1 MSAPNAAAPAELPGD
16 SSEYKL
22 RKQLLLLA
30 TLVLSVTY
38 VAGLE
43 PPGGVWKEDGG
54 GGGAARAGAP
64 ILRSTNRPRY
74 QSFYCFNSTAL
85 VASLVV
91 IFLLLKNPTRIQ
103 LAALRAVMVLDL
115 LALMGAYLAGSCQDR
130 PATVYATSL
139 VLALSAYLGVHILQ
153 AAHYPVA
160 AAENDDD
167 SSSTSA
173 EAAAATPGVLRIKER
188 RKVVLLLATFAVAVT
203 YVAGLSPPGGFW
215 DSPARGG
222 AASAGYRPGDSL
234 VEAHH
239 RGHYR
244 MFFYCNATAFV
255 ASLFIVVLL
264 LENKEE
270 SKQAAAARRNAR
282 SVALYVF
289 VLGALIGLVAAYTAG
304 SCRDTECSV
313 YVVSL
318 FGAVFAFVFLVM
330 GIVLMALRCFP
341 SRATSGG
348 ETPNNGEAA
357 SNGGGTVSI
366 AIAEAAAADTN
377 ARANTIDQATKK
389 VKSLVLLLANLAAT
403 ITYQAGLNPPG
414 GFWPDGG
421 AAGDAILL
429 WRQPARYRAFFY
441 CNTTA
446 FVASVVAIVM
456 VQSSRLVRTQTLLAV
471 MVLDM
476 FALAGAYAAGS
487 CRDLAT
493 TAAVAALAAAI
504 LLYAVAQVL
513 FIALCSPGA
522 GAGAGGALPEKK
534 HKHLLL
540 LAILVAAITYQVG
553 LAPMGG
559 FWAGAGSRDDG
570 HGHDAGGAVLLDS
583 YPRRFKAFFYCNT
596 ASFMASIA
604 LILLLVNPNLHRL
617 AIRCYPLYACL
628 QVAGLLGL
636 IAAYAAGSARS
647 MRASISV
654 PAGAVVAFVVLN
666 IVTLFDKFK
675 PEEAQEEEQGPRDE
689 DETKYR
695 DEVYAKRKYLM
706 LLGILAA
713 SVTYQAG
720 LAPPGGVW
728 QDNGGGGGRRRR
740 EAGSPV
746 LHDTDVRRY
755 HMFFYSNSTSFVA
768 SVVVIA
774 LLLQQ
779 ILRSHRPPKPDLL
792 LVATNTAVVVDLLG
806 LMAAYAAGST
816 REWMSV
822 FVLTVLVVL
831 FMAVHAAVWLYRER
845 RRCGCGGGTANANQ
859 RHLEMEEQEP
869 NDQDQPPSSQGEE
882 A

>member
-1 MSAPNAAAPAELPGD
+1 
-16 SSEYKL
+16 
-22 RKQLLLLA
+22 
-30 TLVLSVTY
+30 
-38 VAGLE
+38 
-43 PPGGVWKEDGG
+43 
-54 GGGAARAGAP
+54 
-64 ILRSTNRPRY
+64 
-74 QSFYCFNSTAL
+74 
-85 VASLVV
+85 
-91 IFLLLKNPTRIQ
+91 
-103 LAALRAVMVLDL
+103 MVLDL
-115 LALMGAYLAGSCQDR
+115 LALMGAYLAGSFQDR

-153 AAHYPVA
+153 AAHYQVA
-160 AAENDDD
+160 AAEHDED
-167 SSSTSA
+167 SS
-173 EAAAATPGVLRIKER
+173 AAAATPGVFRAKER

-215 DSPARGG
+215 DSPSPARGAG
-222 AASAGYRPGDSL
+222 GGGYRPGDSL
-234 VEAHH
+234 VDAHH

-244 MFFYCNATAFV
+244 MFFYCNTTAFV

-270 SKQAAAARRNAR
+270 SKQAAADRRSAR
-282 SVALYVF
+282 SVALNVF
-289 VLGALIGLVAAYTAG
+289 VLGALIGLVAAYTSG

-313 YVVSL
+313 YVVSI
-318 FGAVFAFVFLVM
+318 FGTVFAFVFLVM
-330 GIVLMALRCFP
+330 GIVLIALRCFP
-341 SRATSGG
+341 AMATSD
-348 ETPNNGEAA
+348 ETPNNNGSEA
-357 SNGGGTVSI
+357 SNGGGGTVSI
-366 AIAEAAAADTN
+366 AIAENEAEDTN
-377 ARANTIDQATKK
+377 TRANTIDQATKK

-429 WRQPARYRAFFY
+429 WQQPARYRAFFY

-476 FALAGAYAAGS
+476 FALAGAYATGS

-513 FIALCSPGA
+513 FFALCSPNG

-553 LAPMGG
+553 LTPPGG
-559 FWAGAGSRDDG
+559 FWAGAGADNDG
-570 HGHDAGGAVLLDS
+570 YHDAGGVVLLDS
-583 YPRRFKAFFYCNT
+583 FSQRFKAFFYCNT

-636 IAAYAAGSARS
+636 IATYAAGIARS
-647 MRASISV
+647 LRASISL
-654 PAGAVVAFVVLN
+654 PAGAVVAFAVLN

-675 PEEAQEEEQGPRDE
+675 PEEAREEEEQGPRDE

-728 QDNGGGGGRRRR
+728 QQDNGGRRR

-746 LHDTDVRRY
+746 LHDTNVRRY

-869 NDQDQPPSSQGEE
+869 NDLNQPPSSQGDVV
-882 A
+882 

>member
-1 MSAPNAAAPAELPGD
+1 MSAPPSAAAPADLPGD

-43 PPGGVWKEDGG
+43 PPGGVWKEDGAVAVAG
-54 GGGAARAGAP
+54 GRVRAGAP
-64 ILRSTNRPRY
+64 ILRSTHGPRY
-74 QSFYCFNSTAL
+74 QAFYCFNSTAL

-91 IFLLLKNPTRIQ
+91 IFLRLLKNPTRVQ
-103 LAALRAVMVLDL
+103 LAALRAVMVVLDL

-139 VLALSAYLGVHILQ
+139 VLALSAYVGVHFLQ
-153 AAHYPVA
+153 QDSASA
-160 AAENDDD
+160 AAV
-167 SSSTSA
+167 
-173 EAAAATPGVLRIKER
+173 AATPGVFRAKER
-188 RKVVLLLATFAVAVT
+188 HKVVLLLATFAVAVT

-215 DSPARGG
+215 DSPPPARVVGG
-222 AASAGYRPGDSL
+222 GGYRPGDSL

-264 LENKEE
+264 LEKED
-270 SKQAAAARRNAR
+270 KPAARTAR

-318 FGAVFAFVFLVM
+318 FGVVLAFVFLVM
-330 GIVLMALRCFP
+330 GMVLMALKCFP
-341 SRATSGG
+341 ATNG
-348 ETPNNGEAA
+348 ETSSNNGEATN
-357 SNGGGTVSI
+357 SGDTVSI
-366 AIAEAAAADTN
+366 AIAAEAAAADT
-377 ARANTIDQATKK
+377 RANTIDQSTKK

-414 GFWPDGG
+414 GFWPDGVK
-421 AAGDAILL
+421 AGDAILL

-446 FVASVVAIVM
+446 FVASVVAVVM
-456 VQSSRLVRTQTLLAV
+456 VQSS
-471 MVLDM
+471 
-476 FALAGAYAAGS
+476 S
-487 CRDLAT
+487 CRDLGT
-493 TAAVAALAAAI
+493 TAAVAAAV

-513 FIALCSPGA
+513 FFALCSPNG
-522 GAGAGGALPEKK
+522 GAGGALPEKK
-534 HKHLLL
+534 HKHLLM

-553 LAPMGG
+553 LAPPGG
-559 FWAGAGSRDDG
+559 FWAGAGDDDLR
-570 HGHDAGGAVLLDS
+570 HAGDAVLLDS
-583 YPRRFKAFFYCNT
+583 YPGRFKAFFYCNT

-617 AIRCYPLYACL
+617 AVRCYRLYAC

-636 IAAYAAGSARS
+636 IGAYAAGSARS
-647 MRASISV
+647 LPASISV
-654 PAGAVVAFVVLN
+654 LAGAVVAFAVLN
-666 IVTLFDKFK
+666 IIPLFDPFK
-675 PEEAQEEEQGPRDE
+675 PEEAREEHGPRDE

-728 QDNGGGGGRRRR
+728 QDNGGGNGRRRR

-779 ILRSHRPPKPDLL
+779 ILRSHRPPRPDLL

-816 REWMSV
+816 REWESV
-822 FVLTVLVVL
+822 IVLTVVVVL
-831 FMAVHAAVWLYRER
+831 FMVVHAAVWSGETPLRRLR
-845 RRCGCGGGTANANQ
+845 RRGTC
-859 RHLEMEEQEP
+859 
-869 NDQDQPPSSQGEE
+869 
-882 A
+882 

>member
-1 MSAPNAAAPAELPGD
+1 MSAPPSAAAPADLPGD

-43 PPGGVWKEDGG
+43 PPGGVWKEDGAVAVAG
-54 GGGAARAGAP
+54 GRVRAGAP
-64 ILRSTNRPRY
+64 ILRSTHGPRY
-74 QSFYCFNSTAL
+74 QAFYCFNSTAL

-91 IFLLLKNPTRIQ
+91 IFLLLLKNPTRVQ

-139 VLALSAYLGVHILQ
+139 VLALSAYVGVHILQ

-160 AAENDDD
+160 AAAEHDEQD
-167 SSSTSA
+167 SASA
-173 EAAAATPGVLRIKER
+173 AAVAATPGVFRAKER

-215 DSPARGG
+215 DSPPPARVVVGG
-222 AASAGYRPGDSL
+222 GYRPGDSL

-264 LENKEE
+264 LEKED
-270 SKQAAAARRNAR
+270 KPAARTAR

-318 FGAVFAFVFLVM
+318 FGVVLAFVFLVM
-330 GIVLMALRCFP
+330 GMVLMALKCFP
-341 SRATSGG
+341 ATNG
-348 ETPNNGEAA
+348 ETSSNNGEATN
-357 SNGGGTVSI
+357 SGDTVSI
-366 AIAEAAAADTN
+366 TIAAEAAADT
-377 ARANTIDQATKK
+377 RANTIDQSTKK

-414 GFWPDGG
+414 GFWPDGVK
-421 AAGDAILL
+421 AGDAILL

-456 VQSSRLVRTQTLLAV
+456 VQSSRLVRSQTLLAV

-487 CRDLAT
+487 CRDLGT
-493 TAAVAALAAAI
+493 TAAVAAAV

-513 FIALCSPGA
+513 FFALCSPNG
-522 GAGAGGALPEKK
+522 GAGGALPEKK
-534 HKHLLL
+534 HKHLLM

-553 LAPMGG
+553 LAPPGG
-559 FWAGAGSRDDG
+559 FWAGAGDDDLR
-570 HGHDAGGAVLLDS
+570 HAGDAVLLDS

-617 AIRCYPLYACL
+617 AVRCYPLYAC

-636 IAAYAAGSARS
+636 IGAYAAGSARS
-647 MRASISV
+647 LPASISV
-654 PAGAVVAFVVLN
+654 LAGAVVAFAVLN
-666 IVTLFDKFK
+666 IIPLFDPFK
-675 PEEAQEEEQGPRDE
+675 PEEAREEHGPRDE

-695 DEVYAKRKYLM
+695 DVVYAKRKYLM

-728 QDNGGGGGRRRR
+728 QDNGGGNGRRRR

-779 ILRSHRPPKPDLL
+779 ILRSHRPPRPDLL

-816 REWMSV
+816 REWESV
-822 FVLTVLVVL
+822 IVLTVVVVL
-831 FMAVHAAVWLYRER
+831 FMVVHAAVWLYRER
-845 RRCGCGGGTANANQ
+845 RRCGGCGGGAHANQ
-859 RHLEMEEQEP
+859 GRHIEMEEQVP
-869 NDQDQPPSSQGEE
+869 NDQEIQDQPSSQGDE

>member
-1 MSAPNAAAPAELPGD
+1 MSAPPSAAAPADLPGD

-43 PPGGVWKEDGG
+43 PPGGVWKEDGAVAG
-54 GGGAARAGAP
+54 GRVRAGAP
-64 ILRSTNRPRY
+64 ILRSTHGPRY
-74 QSFYCFNSTAL
+74 QAFYCFNSTAL

-91 IFLLLKNPTRIQ
+91 IFLLLLKNPTRVQ

-139 VLALSAYLGVHILQ
+139 VLALSAYVGVHILQ

-160 AAENDDD
+160 AAAEHDEQDSA
-167 SSSTSA
+167 SSS
-173 EAAAATPGVLRIKER
+173 AAAATPGVLRAKER

-203 YVAGLSPPGGFW
+203 Y
-215 DSPARGG
+215 
-222 AASAGYRPGDSL
+222 
-234 VEAHH
+234 AHH

-264 LENKEE
+264 LEKED
-270 SKQAAAARRNAR
+270 KPAARTAR

-318 FGAVFAFVFLVM
+318 FGAVLAFVFLVM
-330 GIVLMALRCFP
+330 GMALKCFP
-341 SRATSGG
+341 ARAASDETS
-348 ETPNNGEAA
+348 NNGEA
-357 SNGGGTVSI
+357 SNAGGDTVSI
-366 AIAEAAAADTN
+366 AIAAEAAAADTT
-377 ARANTIDQATKK
+377 ANKTIDQATKK

-414 GFWPDGG
+414 SFWPDGA

-456 VQSSRLVRTQTLLAV
+456 VQSSRLVRSQTVLAV

-487 CRDLAT
+487 CRDLGT
-493 TAAVAALAAAI
+493 TAAVAAVATAVLA
-504 LLYAVAQVL
+504 YAVAQVL
-513 FIALCSPGA
+513 FFALCSPEG
-522 GAGAGGALPEKK
+522 GAGGALPEKK
-534 HKHLLL
+534 HKHLLM

-553 LAPMGG
+553 LAPPGG
-559 FWAGAGSRDDG
+559 FWAGAGDN
-570 HGHDAGGAVLLDS
+570 AGGAVLLNT
-583 YPRRFKAFFYCNT
+583 YPGRFKAFFYCNT

-617 AIRCYPLYACL
+617 AVRCYPLYAC

-636 IAAYAAGSARS
+636 IGAYAAGSSRS
-647 MRASISV
+647 LPASIFV
-654 PAGAVVAFVVLN
+654 LAGAVVAFAGLN
-666 IVTLFDKFK
+666 IITLFDPLK
-675 PEEAQEEEQGPRDE
+675 PEEAREEYGPRGE

-728 QDNGGGGGRRRR
+728 QDNGVGGRRR

-816 REWMSV
+816 REWESV
-822 FVLTVLVVL
+822 IVLTVVVVL
-831 FMAVHAAVWLYRER
+831 FMVVHAAVWLYRER
-845 RRCGCGGGTANANQ
+845 RRCGGCGGGAHANQ
-859 RHLEMEEQEP
+859 GRHLEMEEQVP
-869 NDQDQPPSSQGEE
+869 NDQDQPSSQGEE

>member
-1 MSAPNAAAPAELPGD
+1 MSAPSAAAPAELPGN

-38 VAGLE
+38 VAGLA

-64 ILRSTNRPRY
+64 ILRSTHRPRY
-74 QSFYCFNSTAL
+74 QSFYCFNSIAL

-91 IFLLLKNPTRIQ
+91 IFLLLLKNPTRVQ

-153 AAHYPVA
+153 AAHYQVA
-160 AAENDDD
+160 AAEHDED
-167 SSSTSA
+167 SS
-173 EAAAATPGVLRIKER
+173 AAAATPGVFRAKER

-215 DSPARGG
+215 DSPSPARGG
-222 AASAGYRPGDSL
+222 GGGYWPGDSL
-234 VEAHH
+234 VDAHH

-244 MFFYCNATAFV
+244 MFFYCNTTAFV

-270 SKQAAAARRNAR
+270 SKQAAADRRSAR
-282 SVALYVF
+282 SVALNVF
-289 VLGALIGLVAAYTAG
+289 VLGALIGLVAAYTSG

-313 YVVSL
+313 YVVSI

-330 GIVLMALRCFP
+330 GIVLIALRCFP
-341 SRATSGG
+341 AMATSD
-348 ETPNNGEAA
+348 ETPNNNGSEA
-357 SNGGGTVSI
+357 SNGGGGTVSI
-366 AIAEAAAADTN
+366 AIAENEAEDTN
-377 ARANTIDQATKK
+377 TRANTIDQATKK

-429 WRQPARYRAFFY
+429 WQQPARYRAFFY

-476 FALAGAYAAGS
+476 FALAGAYVTGS

-493 TAAVAALAAAI
+493 TAAVAALAASI

-513 FIALCSPGA
+513 FFALCSPNG

-553 LAPMGG
+553 LAPPGG
-559 FWAGAGSRDDG
+559 FWAGAGADNDG
-570 HGHDAGGAVLLDS
+570 YHDAGGVVLLDS
-583 YPRRFKAFFYCNT
+583 FSQRFKAFFYCNT

-647 MRASISV
+647 LRASISV
-654 PAGAVVAFVVLN
+654 PAGAVVAFAVLN
-666 IVTLFDKFK
+666 IVTLFDKFNFFS
-675 PEEAQEEEQGPRDE
+675 R
-689 DETKYR
+689 T
-695 DEVYAKRKYLM
+695 
-706 LLGILAA
+706 
-713 SVTYQAG
+713 
-720 LAPPGGVW
+720 
-728 QDNGGGGGRRRR
+728 RRRTAHLCIKKKR
-740 EAGSPV
+740 VCYNAGQPGTRTRMKYTI
-746 LHDTDVRRY
+746 DDY
-755 HMFFYSNSTSFVA
+755 
-768 SVVVIA
+768 
-774 LLLQQ
+774 
-779 ILRSHRPPKPDLL
+779 
-792 LVATNTAVVVDLLG
+792 TAKENNQ
-806 LMAAYAAGST
+806 AK
-816 REWMSV
+816 E
-822 FVLTVLVVL
+822 LT
-831 FMAVHAAVWLYRER
+831 H
-845 RRCGCGGGTANANQ
+845 
-859 RHLEMEEQEP
+859 
-869 NDQDQPPSSQGEE
+869 
-882 A
+882 